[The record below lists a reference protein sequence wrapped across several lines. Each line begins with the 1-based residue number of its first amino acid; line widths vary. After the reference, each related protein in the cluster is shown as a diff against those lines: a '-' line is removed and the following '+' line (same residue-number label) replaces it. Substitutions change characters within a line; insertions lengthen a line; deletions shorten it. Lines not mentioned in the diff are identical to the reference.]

1 MILEIEDA
9 ATPPGEATPE
19 QAVPEEARTPTRAAL
34 AQEQRR
40 QYMARE
46 IERAAL
52 RLFGEHGFAA
62 VSVDD
67 IAALAGISQRTF
79 FRYYRSKDDILLDYD
94 RRIQDRLLA
103 AFARRPAGE
112 GAITALRN
120 AYLATSTVEPRGRR
134 AVMLS
139 SRVLADTPV
148 LWARMKGERAAR
160 TGELARLVAARMGV
174 DADTDQRPKVVAAA
188 TMAVASTVWDEWTA
202 SGGEG
207 DPAERITSALD
218 LLVVGFRGLD
228 ELRPASAVGS

>member
-1 MILEIEDA
+1 MIAETENP
-9 ATPPGEATPE
+9 ATPP
-19 QAVPEEARTPTRAAL
+19 TRATL
-34 AQEQRR
+34 AQERRR

-52 RLFGEHGFAA
+52 RLFGERGFAA

-67 IAALAGISQRTF
+67 IAAAAGISQRTF
-79 FRYYRSKDDILLDYD
+79 FRYHRSKDDILLDYD

-103 AFARRPAGE
+103 AFAQRPAGE

-120 AYLATSTVEPRGRR
+120 AYLATSTVEPRNRR

-148 LWARMKGERAAR
+148 LWTRMNGERAAR

-174 DADTDQRPKVVAAA
+174 DADADQRPKVVAAA
-188 TMAVASTVWDEWTA
+188 MMAVASAVWDEWTA

-207 DPAERITSALD
+207 DPAERITAALD

-228 ELRPASAVGS
+228 EMRPPSGGRS